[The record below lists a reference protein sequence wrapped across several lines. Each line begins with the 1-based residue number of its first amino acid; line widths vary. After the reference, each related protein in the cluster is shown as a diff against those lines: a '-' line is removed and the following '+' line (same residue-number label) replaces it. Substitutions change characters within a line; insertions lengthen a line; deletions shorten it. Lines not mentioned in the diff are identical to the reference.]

1 MKLLLM
7 SDSEIESYIKKFDEE
22 AKSIKDDIFRI
33 SWFMRGGVSSYDL
46 FQVYSAED
54 RNIMNAI
61 IKENIENTKSTKMA
75 LM

>member
-33 SWFMRGGVSSYDL
+33 SWFMRGGVSSNDL
-46 FQVYSAED
+46 FHVYSIED

-61 IKENIENTKSTKMA
+61 IKENIENTKTTKMA